1 MSNPQKIEKEI
12 ETLLKLGLRN
22 GINQINKK
30 NK

>member
-22 GINQINKK
+22 EINQINKK